1 MDINILNLENC
12 NLKKL
17 VLLLVSG
24 YTLMSNNALS
34 STPIGVNVSKD
45 KFLLVCKVEGLK
57 KNSYNEKRIC
67 DLAYKALKN
76 RSVESIQVY
85 AKNKNTIRYNEF
97 NVIFVNGRVLKSFQ
111 KDKILVALSIKN
123 KYLENNMPP
132 RIGETFELET
142 DGGNVIET
150 GYNDKIMTT
159 MFARIGL

>member
-1 MDINILNLENC
+1 M
-12 NLKKL
+12 LKKL

-24 YTLMSNNALS
+24 FTLMSSNALS

-111 KDKILVALSIKN
+111 KDKILVTLSIKN